1 MRIFLTCLFVLIFS
15 FQNLLGQDTSLS
27 ETKKDTLLKQHENV
41 EKLLGMWYDKR
52 QGDTSVFTY
61 LTPQEWETVLEHHY
75 YQTAIDA
82 NLKDKIGFP
91 LASTYHSLTKF
102 SKALPILEILK
113 TKKDNFSFENYSYI
127 LIMLEEIYRA
137 NVDLAKAIEIREE
150 RIRLGYIKTFYDL
163 YADVGLYDIAVQDF
177 KDLAYKPENGSF
189 SKMTYYKKLG
199 ELFFKAYKI
208 DSARA
213 NFKKGLKAL
222 EPILNSKDYEEK
234 SWYIEYTK
242 QFYYNQLKGNIIACN
257 IEQDN
262 FNNAIPILK
271 EDIEESYTINDVDNR
286 IHKWLLMAKVY
297 LHEQDL
303 NEANKVLDSV
313 FERKRQKSI
322 YNADLTYLKLRG
334 DYYKQLNK
342 VDSSAFY
349 YRNFIDLRDS
359 LDIISKKNQSIV
371 LLSSLE
377 NSTQRTIIKKQRL
390 ELLNQAA
397 KRDLKQLQTVLMIFV
412 LVTLIILII
421 VFYKNYSFKVKARS
435 KIKTQNEELI
445 IKNEENELLLKEV
458 HHRVKNNLQ
467 TISSLLG
474 LQSNTVED
482 EATKKAFLEGQNRVH
497 SMALI
502 HKRLYESDQF
512 GEITFK
518 DYVEQLCSNLISS
531 FGKTDV
537 TNYIISSIDK
547 LDVEKAVP
555 IGLIVN
561 EILTNTFK
569 YGQSK
574 DGSVK
579 FNITLTSNETH
590 YTLSFQD
597 FGKGFNIKDVQKS
610 NSLGHRLIELLSRQ
624 LDGELKVKSSS
635 KGTSYKLIF
644 PKEIQ

>member
-1 MRIFLTCLFVLIFS
+1 V
-15 FQNLLGQDTSLS
+15 LGQVSSLP
-27 ETKKDTLLKQHENV
+27 EAKKDSLLSQNRNV
-41 EKLLGMWYDKR
+41 EQLIEMWHDKR
-52 QGDTSVFTY
+52 QEDSSVYTY
-61 LTPQEWETVLEHHY
+61 LTPHEWEFILEHY
-75 YQTAIDA
+75 YKLTSSEDS
-82 NLKDKIGFP
+82 LKNEIAFP
-91 LASTYHSLTKF
+91 LATTYHSLTKF
-102 SKALPILEILK
+102 SAALPILETLK
-113 TKKDNFSFENYSYI
+113 TKKDSFSFEDYSYI

-137 NVDLAKAIEIREE
+137 NVDLEKAIEIREE

-163 YADVGLYDIAVQDF
+163 YADVGLYDIAVEDF
-177 KDLAYKPENGSF
+177 KDLAYKPEYGSF

-199 ELFFKAYKI
+199 ELYFKAYKI

-213 NFKKGLKAL
+213 NFKKGIAALK
-222 EPILNSKDYEEK
+222 PILNTKEYDEK
-234 SWYIEYTK
+234 TWYIEYTK
-242 QFYYNQLKGNIIACN
+242 QFFYNQLRGNIVACN
-257 IEQDN
+257 IEQGNYD
-262 FNNAIPILK
+262 NAIPILE
-271 EDIEESYTINDVDNR
+271 EDILESYTINDVDNR

-297 LHEQDL
+297 LHKQDF
-303 NEANKVLDSV
+303 NAASRVLDSV
-313 FERKRQKSI
+313 YERKKQKSI
-322 YNADLTYLKLRG
+322 FEADLTYLKLKG
-334 DYYKQLNK
+334 DYFKQRSK
-342 VDSSAFY
+342 VDSSSY
-349 YRNFIDLRDS
+349 YFERYIDLRDS
-359 LDIISKKNQSIV
+359 LDVISKKNQSIV

-390 ELLNQAA
+390 ELLNQSA
-397 KRDLKQLQTVLMIFV
+397 KRDLKQLQTALMIFV
-412 LVTLIILII
+412 LVTLIILIF
-421 VFYKNYSFKVKARS
+421 VLYKNYSFKVKARS

-482 EATKKAFLEGQNRVH
+482 ETTKKAFLEGQNRVH

-512 GEITFK
+512 GEVAFK
-518 DYVEQLCSNLISS
+518 DYTEQLCSNLISS
-531 FGKTDV
+531 FGKTEV
-537 TNYIISSIDK
+537 TKYIITSTDK

-579 FNITLTSNETH
+579 FNLTLTSNETH
-590 YTLSFQD
+590 YTMSFQD
-597 FGKGFNIKDVQKS
+597 FGKGFNVRKVQKT

-624 LDGELKVKSSS
+624 LDGDLKIKSTS
-635 KGTSYKLIF
+635 KGTSYKLTF
-644 PKEIQ
+644 PKEIV